1 MPRQPCS
8 GGIRSLEQQLDLLHS
23 LSHSEHINEEEHDW
37 LDHGLPGAEGC
48 IVLERLK
55 SIMLLS
61 TISVIVVTA
70 QDPDVA
76 E

>member
-1 MPRQPCS
+1 MMVQK
-8 GGIRSLEQQLDLLHS
+8 LLQAM
-23 LSHSEHINEEEHDW
+23 L